1 MARMIVNDDTEDSA
15 AANAAYA
22 ASLYQPSVAK
32 PTAAEIMKMV
42 TGLLPNPN
50 NLQLSDAMAA
60 MKTEAAAQPPTGAE
74 IMKMV
79 TGLLP
84 NPNNLQ
90 MSDALAALKTEA
102 AVTPT
107 GLLASTTPAP
117 TSAEI
122 GKMLVGLLPN
132 PNNLTSADMAAAAT
146 REGILNPTVS
156 TPAAT
161 VPAATVP
168 AATVPAATNLLTGSG
183 SIVDDTVGPVNTR
196 GVNTGVITA
205 PAKTEAELNQER
217 MDLISQV
224 NHVNVGNEQT
234 KVATQDI
241 AAATTGIPQSIIDKM
256 NATGAPVLENG
267 IYYQPIYGDERGSGE
282 TYERGSPTSYVSYS
296 EAENKAGGAYT
307 THDLTGK
314 EISTGVQQEVD
325 TGLKSMIAPLLAGVA
340 MAVGLPPGGFESI
353 FGTAGTTAAESA
365 AASTVVPGTG
375 MTLAELT
382 QLDLSIGGT
391 GAGIDLAASMIGV
404 PAATLASEVIST
416 VAASP
421 AVAAVVP
428 EAAATISQV
437 VGSDLAALS
446 GTAGATTLTAAE
458 TAALTGG
465 AATTAGGGGLLTAP
479 ATTAALTSSQVAA
492 AAPSA
497 FAGETLA
504 NAGLLSG
511 GGAAVAPA
519 AALAPAAVAPSA
531 FAGEALA
538 DAGLLSGGG
547 AAVAPAAAAG
557 TTAAAL
563 APAAVAPSAFAGEAL
578 ADAGLL
584 SGGTGMT
591 AAELGVEAAY
601 GGITPAAV
609 APATAAAGTA
619 AATGL
624 LSGAASTVGSTLANA
639 LIAPGSIGGLLQG
652 AGGYLQTEE
661 SKAAAKLAAQNM
673 TAATKAATEGAQF
686 KPIGTTTRF
695 GTSQFGY
702 DPTTG
707 QMTSAGY
714 TLSPE
719 AKAQQDRFV
728 ALQNAGLT
736 QAEQAQAQFAPLQT
750 GAQSMF
756 SLGNQ
761 YLAQNPQDVAGNYLK
776 QQMALLAPGR
786 ELELANLQNK
796 LQQQGRG
803 GLSVAQGGGYGA
815 TTPELQA
822 MYNARAMQEAQL
834 AANAEQAG
842 QRNVLFG
849 AGLLGQGSTAMGN
862 YYTGQKQAY
871 EPYTTASGQVQGLEA
886 LGQAPM
892 TTSLGIG
899 RDVSTAGARAGQLGI
914 GGTQAAGNFATT
926 SAATVNPLANILGG
940 LGGSNAFTSTLSGLF
955 GGVNPYTS
963 TVPATG
969 VNPYPANFDYSN
981 WSF

>member
-538 DAGLLSGGG
+538 DAGLLSGG
-547 AAVAPAAAAG
+547 
-557 TTAAAL
+557 
-563 APAAVAPSAFAGEAL
+563 
-578 ADAGLL
+578 
-584 SGGTGMT
+584 TGMT

>member
-1 MARMIVNDDTEDSA
+1 MARMIVNDDPEDSA

-60 MKTEAAAQPPTGAE
+60 LKTEAAARPPTGAE

-156 TPAAT
+156 AT

-168 AATVPAATNLLTGSG
+168 AATAPAATNLLTGSG

-196 GVNTGVITA
+196 GVNTGVTTA

-267 IYYQPIYGDERGSGE
+267 VYYQPIYGDERGSGE

-340 MAVGLPPGGFESI
+340 MAVGLPPSGFESI

-391 GAGIDLAASMIGV
+391 GAGIDLAASMTGV

-492 AAPSA
+492 
-497 FAGETLA
+497 
-504 NAGLLSG
+504 
-511 GGAAVAPA
+511 
-519 AALAPAAVAPSA
+519 
-531 FAGEALA
+531 
-538 DAGLLSGGG
+538 
-547 AAVAPAAAAG
+547 
-557 TTAAAL
+557 
-563 APAAVAPSAFAGEAL
+563 VAPSAFAGEAL

-591 AAELGVEAAY
+591 SAVAPAAAAGTTAAAVAPAAAAPSVFAGETLADAGLLS
-601 GGITPAAV
+601 GGTGMTSAVAPAAAAGTTAAALAPAAV
-609 APATAAAGTA
+609 APAAGTTAAALAPAAAGTA

-849 AGLLGQGSTAMGN
+849 AGLLGQGTTAMGN
-862 YYTGQKQAY
+862 YYAGQQQAY
-871 EPYTTASGQVQGLEA
+871 APYTTASGQVQGLEA

>member
-1 MARMIVNDDTEDSA
+1 MIVNDDPEDSA

-156 TPAAT
+156 
-161 VPAATVP
+161 AATVP

-196 GVNTGVITA
+196 GINTGVITA

-353 FGTAGTTAAESA
+353 FGTAGTAAAESA
-365 AASTVVPGTG
+365 VASAVVPGTG

-391 GAGIDLAASMIGV
+391 GAGIDLAASMTGV
-404 PAATLASEVIST
+404 SAATLASEVIST

-497 FAGETLA
+497 
-504 NAGLLSG
+504 
-511 GGAAVAPA
+511 
-519 AALAPAAVAPSA
+519 
-531 FAGEALA
+531 
-538 DAGLLSGGG
+538 
-547 AAVAPAAAAG
+547 
-557 TTAAAL
+557 
-563 APAAVAPSAFAGEAL
+563 L

-601 GGITPAAV
+601 GGITPAAVAPAAAAGTTAAALAPAAV

-862 YYTGQKQAY
+862 YYAGQKQAY

>member
-1 MARMIVNDDTEDSA
+1 MANIINDYDAQTGKVYDQGANDGEGDWVN
-15 AANAAYA
+15 ANDYIARHPDFR
-22 ASLYQPSVAK
+22 L
-32 PTAAEIMKMV
+32 PTGAEIMKMV
-42 TGLLPNPN
+42 TGLLPNPS
-50 NLQLSDAMAA
+50 NLQMSDALAA
-60 MKTEAAAQPPTGAE
+60 LKTEAAAQPPTGAE

-156 TPAAT
+156 AATAPAAT
-161 VPAATVP
+161 APAAT
-168 AATVPAATNLLTGSG
+168 APAATNLLTGSG

-196 GVNTGVITA
+196 GVNTGVTTA

-241 AAATTGIPQSIIDKM
+241 AAATIGIPQSIIDKM

-340 MAVGLPPGGFESI
+340 MAVGLPPSGFESI
-353 FGTAGTTAAESA
+353 FGTAGTTAAESV

-391 GAGIDLAASMIGV
+391 GAGIDLAASMTGV

-465 AATTAGGGGLLTAP
+465 AATTAGGGLLTAP

-511 GGAAVAPA
+511 GGAA
-519 AALAPAAVAPSA
+519 LAPAAVAPSA
-531 FAGEALA
+531 FAGE
-538 DAGLLSGGG
+538 
-547 AAVAPAAAAG
+547 
-557 TTAAAL
+557 T
-563 APAAVAPSAFAGEAL
+563 L

-591 AAELGVEAAY
+591 AAVAPAAAAA
-601 GGITPAAV
+601 GTTAAV
-609 APATAAAGTA
+609 APAAAAGTTAAVAPAAAAAGTTAAALAPAAAGTA

-624 LSGAASTVGSTLANA
+624 LSGAASTVGSTLASS
-639 LIAPGSIGGLLQG
+639 LLSPGGISGMLTG
-652 AGGYLQTEE
+652 AGGYLQTQEA
-661 SKAAAKLAAQNM
+661 KDAAKLAAANI
-673 TAATKAATEGAQF
+673 TAATTAGVAGSQF

-862 YYTGQKQAY
+862 YYTGQQQAY
-871 EPYTTASGQVQGLEA
+871 TPYTTASGQVQGLEA

-899 RDVSTAGARAGQLGI
+899 RDVSTAGYRAGALGVQ
-914 GGTQAAGNFATT
+914 GAEAAGKMSTGAAATANPLGNFLQAAGAPSSVWGTALST
-926 SAATVNPLANILGG
+926 ALGAAPA
-940 LGGSNAFTSTLSGLF
+940 SWDFSSS
-955 GGVNPYTS
+955 NPY
-963 TVPATG
+963 AAL
-969 VNPYPANFDYSN
+969 NPYFTAAPPP
-981 WSF
+981 

>member
-1 MARMIVNDDTEDSA
+1 MIVNDDPEDSA

-60 MKTEAAAQPPTGAE
+60 IKTEAAAQPPTGAE

-146 REGILNPTVS
+146 REGILNPPTSAEIGKMVTGLLPNPNNLTSADMAAAATREGILNPTVS
-156 TPAAT
+156 
-161 VPAATVP
+161 AATVP

-241 AAATTGIPQSIIDKM
+241 AAATAKTGGLSQSIIDKA
-256 NATGAPVLENG
+256 NAAAVNDAGVLVDGVWYTAEF
-267 IYYQPIYGDERGSGE
+267 GDQRGSGE
-282 TYERGSPTSYVSYS
+282 TYERGPITGYTSMK
-296 EAENKAGGAYT
+296 EGDIDNGDAGGKPYT
-307 THDLTGK
+307 TYS
-314 EISTGVQQEVD
+314 STGDWSGTGVTQKVD
-325 TGLKSMIAPLLAGVA
+325 TGWKSMITPLLAGVA

-353 FGTAGTTAAESA
+353 FGTAGTTVAESA

-382 QLDLSIGGT
+382 QLDLLIGGT
-391 GAGIDLAASMIGV
+391 GAGIDLAASMTGV
-404 PAATLASEVIST
+404 SAATLASEVIST

-421 AVAAVVP
+421 AVAAVAP

-497 FAGETLA
+497 FAGEA
-504 NAGLLSG
+504 S
-511 GGAAVAPA
+511 
-519 AALAPAAVAPSA
+519 
-531 FAGEALA
+531 
-538 DAGLLSGGG
+538 
-547 AAVAPAAAAG
+547 
-557 TTAAAL
+557 
-563 APAAVAPSAFAGEAL
+563 L

-609 APATAAAGTA
+609 APAAAAGTTAAALAPAAAAGTAAAGTAAAGTAAAAAGTA

-624 LSGAASTVGSTLANA
+624 LSGAASTVGSTLASS
-639 LIAPGSIGGLLQG
+639 LLSPGGISGMLTG
-652 AGGYLQTEE
+652 AGGYLQTQEA
-661 SKAAAKLAAQNM
+661 KDAAKLAAANI
-673 TAATKAATEGAQF
+673 TAATTAGVAGSQF

-862 YYTGQKQAY
+862 YYAGQKQAY

-899 RDVSTAGARAGQLGI
+899 RDVATAGYRAGALGVQ
-914 GGTQAAGNFATT
+914 GAEAAGKMSTGAAATANPLGNFLQAAGAPG
-926 SAATVNPLANILGG
+926 SVWGAALSTALGAAPA
-940 LGGSNAFTSTLSGLF
+940 SWDFSSS
-955 GGVNPYTS
+955 NPY
-963 TVPATG
+963 AAL
-969 VNPYPANFDYSN
+969 NPYFTAAPPL
-981 WSF
+981 

>member
-1 MARMIVNDDTEDSA
+1 MIVNDDPEDSA

-146 REGILNPTVS
+146 REGILNPPTSAEIGKMVTGLLPNPNNLTSADMAAAATREGILNPTVS
-156 TPAAT
+156 
-161 VPAATVP
+161 AATVP

-256 NATGAPVLENG
+256 NATGEAVLENG
-267 IYYQPIYGDERGSGE
+267 IYYQPVYGDERGSGE

-353 FGTAGTTAAESA
+353 FGTAGTTVAESA

-382 QLDLSIGGT
+382 KLDLLIGGN
-391 GAGIDLAASMIGV
+391 GAGIDLAASMTGV
-404 PAATLASEVIST
+404 PAATLANQVIST

-421 AVAAVVP
+421 AVAAVAP

-497 FAGETLA
+497 FAGEA
-504 NAGLLSG
+504 
-511 GGAAVAPA
+511 
-519 AALAPAAVAPSA
+519 
-531 FAGEALA
+531 
-538 DAGLLSGGG
+538 
-547 AAVAPAAAAG
+547 
-557 TTAAAL
+557 
-563 APAAVAPSAFAGEAL
+563 AL

-609 APATAAAGTA
+609 APAAAAGTTAAALAPAAAAGTAAAGTAAAAAGTA

-624 LSGAASTVGSTLANA
+624 LSGAASTVGSTLASS
-639 LIAPGSIGGLLQG
+639 LLSPGGISGMLTG
-652 AGGYLQTEE
+652 AGGYLQTQEA
-661 SKAAAKLAAQNM
+661 KDAAKLAAANI
-673 TAATKAATEGAQF
+673 TAATTAGVAGSQF

-886 LGQAPM
+886 FGQAPM

-899 RDVSTAGARAGQLGI
+899 RDVATAGYRAGALGVQ
-914 GGTQAAGNFATT
+914 GAEAAGRMSTGAAATANPLGNFLQAAGAPSSVWGTALST
-926 SAATVNPLANILGG
+926 ALGAAPA
-940 LGGSNAFTSTLSGLF
+940 SWDFSSS
-955 GGVNPYTS
+955 NPY
-963 TVPATG
+963 AAL
-969 VNPYPANFDYSN
+969 NPYFTAAPPL
-981 WSF
+981 

>member
-1 MARMIVNDDTEDSA
+1 MARMIVNDDPNDSA
-15 AANAAYA
+15 AAYAAYA

-50 NLQLSDAMAA
+50 NLQ
-60 MKTEAAAQPPTGAE
+60 
-74 IMKMV
+74 
-79 TGLLP
+79 
-84 NPNNLQ
+84 

-102 AVTPT
+102 AVKPT
-107 GLLASTTPAP
+107 GLLASTTPAPLTAAQIGTGAWTTTYYQP

-156 TPAAT
+156 AA
-161 VPAATVP
+161 
-168 AATVPAATNLLTGSG
+168 
-183 SIVDDTVGPVNTR
+183 
-196 GVNTGVITA
+196 
-205 PAKTEAELNQER
+205 
-217 MDLISQV
+217 
-224 NHVNVGNEQT
+224 
-234 KVATQDI
+234 
-241 AAATTGIPQSIIDKM
+241 TGIPQSIIDKM

-267 IYYQPIYGDERGSGE
+267 VYYQPIYGDERGSGE

-353 FGTAGTTAAESA
+353 FGTAGTAAAESA

-391 GAGIDLAASMIGV
+391 GAGIDLAASMTGV
-404 PAATLASEVIST
+404 PAATLANQVIST

-497 FAGETLA
+497 FAGE
-504 NAGLLSG
+504 
-511 GGAAVAPA
+511 
-519 AALAPAAVAPSA
+519 
-531 FAGEALA
+531 ALA

-563 APAAVAPSAFAGEAL
+563 APAAVAP
-578 ADAGLL
+578 
-584 SGGTGMT
+584 
-591 AAELGVEAAY
+591 
-601 GGITPAAV
+601 
-609 APATAAAGTA
+609 ATAAAGTA

-624 LSGAASTVGSTLANA
+624 LSGAASTVGSTLASS
-639 LIAPGSIGGLLQG
+639 LLSPGGISGMLTG
-652 AGGYLQTEE
+652 AGGYLQTQEA
-661 SKAAAKLAAQNM
+661 KDAAKLAAANI
-673 TAATKAATEGAQF
+673 TAATTAGVAGSQF

-761 YLAQNPQDVAGNYLK
+761 YLAQNPQDVASNYLK

-862 YYTGQKQAY
+862 YYAGQQQAY
-871 EPYTTASGQVQGLEA
+871 APYTTASGQVQGLEA

-899 RDVSTAGARAGQLGI
+899 RDVATAGYRAGALGI
-914 GGTQAAGNFATT
+914 QGADAAGKMSTGA
-926 SAATVNPLANILGG
+926 AATANPLGNFLQGAGG
-940 LGGSNAFTSTLSGLF
+940 PGSVWGTALSGLF

>member
-1 MARMIVNDDTEDSA
+1 MARIPGWQQRQIVNDGPEVSA

-168 AATVPAATNLLTGSG
+168 AATNLLTGSG

-256 NATGAPVLENG
+256 NATGEAVLENG
-267 IYYQPIYGDERGSGE
+267 IYYQPVYGNERGSGE
-282 TYERGSPTSYVSYS
+282 TYERFWPTSYLSYS

-391 GAGIDLAASMIGV
+391 GAGIDLAASMTGV
-404 PAATLASEVIST
+404 PAATLANQVIST

-428 EAAATISQV
+428 EAAAT
-437 VGSDLAALS
+437 
-446 GTAGATTLTAAE
+446 
-458 TAALTGG
+458 
-465 AATTAGGGGLLTAP
+465 
-479 ATTAALTSSQVAA
+479 TAALTSSQVAA

-497 FAGETLA
+497 FVGEALA
-504 NAGLLSG
+504 DAGLLSG
-511 GGAAVAPA
+511 GTGITAAVAPA

-531 FAGEALA
+531 F
-538 DAGLLSGGG
+538 
-547 AAVAPAAAAG
+547 V
-557 TTAAAL
+557 
-563 APAAVAPSAFAGEAL
+563 GEAL

-609 APATAAAGTA
+609 APATAAAVTA

-624 LSGAASTVGSTLANA
+624 LSGAASTVGSTLASS
-639 LIAPGSIGGLLQG
+639 LLSPGGISGMLTG
-652 AGGYLQTEE
+652 AGGYLQTQEA
-661 SKAAAKLAAQNM
+661 KDAAKLAAANIT
-673 TAATKAATEGAQF
+673 TATTAGVAGSQF

-899 RDVSTAGARAGQLGI
+899 RDVATAGYRAGALGVQ
-914 GGTQAAGNFATT
+914 GAEAAGRMSTGAAATANPLGNFLQAAGAPSSVWGTALST
-926 SAATVNPLANILGG
+926 ALGAAPA
-940 LGGSNAFTSTLSGLF
+940 SWDFSSS
-955 GGVNPYTS
+955 NPY
-963 TVPATG
+963 AAL
-969 VNPYPANFDYSN
+969 NPYFTAAPPL
-981 WSF
+981 

>member
-1 MARMIVNDDTEDSA
+1 MIVNDDPEDSA

-156 TPAAT
+156 AATVPAAT

-196 GVNTGVITA
+196 GVNTRGVNTGVITA
-205 PAKTEAELNQER
+205 PATTTTPVTKTVPTTYTGNYGGKDQTFNIADVDNVYKQIVGQGLMSKWTGQGFGSAEANAKEMAKNLVASGVT
-217 MDLISQV
+217 DISQV
-224 NHVNVGNEQT
+224 GQKTVTDADEERQNEDGSYTTVPGQT
-234 KVATQDI
+234 RTV
-241 AAATTGIPQSIIDKM
+241 IINK
-256 NATGAPVLENG
+256 ATGEPLLSDYA
-267 IYYQPIYGDERGSGE
+267 ERTKGNLWSG
-282 TYERGSPTSYVSYS
+282 TFI
-296 EAENKAGGAYT
+296 GGGN
-307 THDLTGK
+307 TGY
-314 EISTGVQQEVD
+314 GVQFD
-325 TGLKSMIAPLLAGVA
+325 TKGNPYFFTQGASSNDVAAFMQDFGPLLLAGVA

-353 FGTAGTTAAESA
+353 FGTAGTAAAESA
-365 AASTVVPGTG
+365 VASAVVPGTG

-382 QLDLSIGGT
+382 LLDLSIGGT
-391 GAGIDLAASMIGV
+391 GAGIDLAASMTGV
-404 PAATLASEVIST
+404 SAATLASEVIST

-421 AVAAVVP
+421 AVAAVAP

-497 FAGETLA
+497 F
-504 NAGLLSG
+504 
-511 GGAAVAPA
+511 V
-519 AALAPAAVAPSA
+519 
-531 FAGEALA
+531 
-538 DAGLLSGGG
+538 
-547 AAVAPAAAAG
+547 
-557 TTAAAL
+557 
-563 APAAVAPSAFAGEAL
+563 GEAL

-584 SGGTGMT
+584 SGGTGLT

-609 APATAAAGTA
+609 APAAAAGTTAAALAPAAAAGTAAAGTAAAAAGTA

-624 LSGAASTVGSTLANA
+624 LSGAASTVGSTLASS
-639 LIAPGSIGGLLQG
+639 LLSPGGISGMLTG
-652 AGGYLQTEE
+652 AGGYLQTQEA
-661 SKAAAKLAAQNM
+661 KDAAKLAAANI
-673 TAATKAATEGAQF
+673 TAATTAGVAGSQF

-899 RDVSTAGARAGQLGI
+899 RDVSTGGARAGQLGI